1 MSKFSRRLDAVHA
14 LVLGVLDRD
23 GVNGFSVR
31 SEIAGELRKLLGSPE
46 YVAMREAGARAAP
59 KVDVE
64 VGFDALAHE
73 IWSASQLAP
82 GCEGSEDGV
91 ARISEILR
99 RECVL
104 KGVSVH
110 VDDAGFVDACSEIID
125 YPGDWDLKAYPS
137 AKDAITHMLMRAVGV
152 SGMLSKFDE
161 RAREVSMSPKSN
173 EQENQADEEV
183 PFDFGEGIR
192 ATLERFE
199 SLPFGSQEDYRRLQR
214 FVFPKRN
221 DSGGIESP
229 CCRKCEKE
237 MVEQSV
243 SDGGPGVL
251 SQLAGAQKKKSLE
264 GLLLLPR
271 FMVVCKTCGNKR
283 CPKASDH
290 NNACTGSN
298 EPGQPGSDY

>member
-82 GCEGSEDGV
+82 GLEGIEDGV
-91 ARISEILR
+91 ARITEILQKN
-99 RECVL
+99 CVQ
-104 KGVSVH
+104 KKKVSQSND
-110 VDDAGFVDACSEIID
+110 VDLIDACCEIID
-125 YPGDWDLKAYPS
+125 YPGNWDLEIYPNPRS
-137 AKDAITHMLMRAVGV
+137 AIEHMLRRSMGMSA
-152 SGMLSKFDE
+152 MLSKFDTS
-161 RAREVSMSPKSN
+161 AREVSAESKVDDKEFP
-173 EQENQADEEV
+173 ENKAT
-183 PFDFGEGIR
+183 PFDFGKSLE
-192 ATLERFE
+192 ATLKRFE
-199 SLPFGSQEDYRRLQR
+199 DLPEGSKEDYRRFQNFFRPDGSAAPARL
-214 FVFPKRN
+214 
-221 DSGGIESP
+221 SP

-237 MVEQSV
+237 ALHSA
-243 SDGGPGVL
+243 GGGAGVL
-251 SQLAGAQKKKSLE
+251 SQLAGIKKAKSID
-264 GLLLLPR
+264 GLMLLPR
-271 FMVVCKTCGNKR
+271 FMVVCGTCGNKR
-283 CPKASDH
+283 CPKAADH